1 MSLHYLVTGG
11 AGYIGSH
18 LVLALVGAQHQ
29 ATVLDDFST
38 GHRWATEGHEVIEV
52 DIRDLAALRS
62 ALLHRH
68 FDGVFHFAAKSLVG
82 ESGQKPLLYYQNN
95 VTGTANLLEVALEN
109 DWRHCVFSST
119 AAVYG
124 SPQSAVIAEEHPL
137 NPVNV
142 YGETKLAMEQLLSAV
157 HKQGAM
163 HAVCLRYF
171 NAAGAAPDAHRGEWH
186 EPETHLI
193 PNVLRKAAGEAR
205 PLTIFGDDYDTPDG
219 TCIRD
224 YIHVLDL
231 AQAHL
236 KAMAML
242 HREGGF
248 HTLNLGSEAGY
259 SVREILRACE
269 TTVGQP
275 ITHDIGPRRQGDPP
289 RLVADAGRAGQILG
303 WRATRGLRE
312 IVDSAWL
319 WEQER
324 QRLQAR

>member
-1 MSLHYLVTGG
+1 
-11 AGYIGSH
+11 
-18 LVLALVGAQHQ
+18 
-29 ATVLDDFST
+29 
-38 GHRWATEGHEVIEV
+38 
-52 DIRDLAALRS
+52 
-62 ALLHRH
+62 
-68 FDGVFHFAAKSLVG
+68 
-82 ESGQKPLLYYQNN
+82 
-95 VTGTANLLEVALEN
+95 
-109 DWRHCVFSST
+109 
-119 AAVYG
+119 
-124 SPQSAVIAEEHPL
+124 
-137 NPVNV
+137 
-142 YGETKLAMEQLLSAV
+142 MEQLLSAV

-171 NAAGAAPDAHRGEWH
+171 NAAGAAPDAYRGEWH

-193 PNVLRKAAGEAR
+193 PNVLRKAAGEDR

-236 KAMAML
+236 KAMALL

-312 IVDSAWL
+312 IVESAWL